1 MTMEIPFY
9 GLRAYALLFSKH
21 SSDEEFDSSDL
32 DWIVSESMKKKI
44 FALLV
49 AGGWLV
55 KIKRNLY
62 RCRPPQDIIHSL
74 MEFKIPRLIRE
85 SERPY
90 AFTGSSAVE
99 IWSDY
104 CYVQRSMEKSPYFIK
119 VLKSDLE
126 YWKKFFHKTRIP
138 TYVNDGK
145 IIGEY
150 VVLIP
155 VEKIDQ
161 VQAHG
166 ISVEPRSVTMKYAK
180 ANSMYAYAYGYIQG
194 KYGDKNE

>member
-1 MTMEIPFY
+1 
-9 GLRAYALLFSKH
+9 
-21 SSDEEFDSSDL
+21 
-32 DWIVSESMKKKI
+32 
-44 FALLV
+44 
-49 AGGWLV
+49 
-55 KIKRNLY
+55 
-62 RCRPPQDIIHSL
+62 
-74 MEFKIPRLIRE
+74 
-85 SERPY
+85 
-90 AFTGSSAVE
+90 
-99 IWSDY
+99 
-104 CYVQRSMEKSPYFIK
+104 MEKSPYFIK